1 MWLIQLGM
9 GIGFLPKP
17 VVDASSFADKL
28 SPMLPDD
35 LVPKWN
41 VYLMGRPHG
50 ARSAPAELLF
60 ETAAEHFATDLS
72 LEKA

>member
-1 MWLIQLGM
+1 
-9 GIGFLPKP
+9 
-17 VVDASSFADKL
+17 
-28 SPMLPDD
+28 
-35 LVPKWN
+35 
-41 VYLMGRPHG
+41 MGRPHG